1 MVAIYK
7 YGLVVLSTFKPTFR
21 PHEMIASNAKHG
33 LFIEGD
39 AASYLLKNAMDYYV
53 HLFLLSSFNLLL

>member
-7 YGLVVLSTFKPTFR
+7 YGLVVLSTFNPTFC

-39 AASYLLKNAMDYYV
+39 AASYLFKAAMDRDIQ
-53 HLFLLSSFNLLL
+53 

>member
-7 YGLVVLSTFKPTFR
+7 YGLVVLSTFKPPFR

-33 LFIEGD
+33 LIIEGD
-39 AASYLLKNAMDYYV
+39 AAAFAIGVK
-53 HLFLLSSFNLLL
+53 